1 MKARGSVSEG
11 CWGAVQTMPS
21 KDLLLLARG
30 HVDARRLMKEEM
42 ASRGLGK
49 NGEWVGFEQAA
60 KVWGVK

>member
-1 MKARGSVSEG
+1 
-11 CWGAVQTMPS
+11 MPS